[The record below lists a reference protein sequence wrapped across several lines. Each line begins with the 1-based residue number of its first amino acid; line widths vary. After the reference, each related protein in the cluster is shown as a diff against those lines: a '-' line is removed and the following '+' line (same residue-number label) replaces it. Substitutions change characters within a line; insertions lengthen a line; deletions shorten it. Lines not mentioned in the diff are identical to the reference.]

1 MDECPVDCIY
11 EGARMLYIHPDEC
24 VDCGACEPVCPV
36 EAIYYEDDL
45 PEPLQPYIEE
55 NVKFFTD
62 TLPGQSRPPGI
73 TGRSSET
80 RCHRRRHP
88 DGGGACRRRA
98 TDAHRRDHASTGDAA
113 PPGRRDV
120 ILQLLRTSTEPRSI
134 ASVADELGVHP
145 NTVRFHLDALV
156 RAGRV
161 EQVLGD
167 SAGPGRP
174 PILFRASRRMDP
186 AGPTNYR
193 LLASILTSYLAGT
206 PRCRRLAAAEL
217 GRSMRPVTG
226 RPSSAQ
232 RRAPSKTRAV
242 TELVELL
249 AELGFEP
256 EPADG
261 PRTREIRLRHCPFQ
275 NLAEQHGEVICSV
288 HLGLMQG
295 ALTAMRAPVT
305 VDRLD
310 PFVEPDLCVAHL
322 APAPTRDRASS

>member
-1 MDECPVDCIY
+1 
-11 EGARMLYIHPDEC
+11 ML
-24 VDCGACEPVCPV
+24 
-36 EAIYYEDDL
+36 
-45 PEPLQPYIEE
+45 
-55 NVKFFTD
+55 TD
-62 TLPGQSRPPGI
+62 TTTHP
-73 TGRSSET
+73 SEK
-80 RCHRRRHP
+80 
-88 DGGGACRRRA
+88 G
-98 TDAHRRDHASTGDAA
+98 

-120 ILQLLRTSTEPRSI
+120 ILAMLRSSDDPRSI
-134 ASVADELGVHP
+134 ASIADELGVHP

-193 LLASILTSYLAGT
+193 LLAGILTDYLARE
-206 PRCRRLAAAEL
+206 PDAAAVAAQL
-217 GRSMRPVTG
+217 GRSTSPALVDPPG
-226 RPSSAQ
+226 L
-232 RRAPSKTRAV
+232 RRTPSKTRAV

-256 EPADG
+256 EPADS
-261 PRTREIRLRHCPFQ
+261 PRSREIRLRHCPFQ
-275 NLAEQHGEVICSV
+275 SLAVQHGDVICSV

-295 ALTAMRAPVT
+295 ALSAMQAPVT

-322 APAPTRDRASS
+322 AAAPSGNRASS

>member
-1 MDECPVDCIY
+1 MTPPDATTQKP
-11 EGARMLYIHPDEC
+11 GMAR
-24 VDCGACEPVCPV
+24 
-36 EAIYYEDDL
+36 
-45 PEPLQPYIEE
+45 
-55 NVKFFTD
+55 
-62 TLPGQSRPPGI
+62 R
-73 TGRSSET
+73 
-80 RCHRRRHP
+80 
-88 DGGGACRRRA
+88 
-98 TDAHRRDHASTGDAA
+98 
-113 PPGRRDV
+113 GRRDV
-120 ILQLLRTSTEPRSI
+120 ILQLLRVSAEPRSI
-134 ASVADELGVHP
+134 ASVADELSVHP
-145 NTVRFHLDALV
+145 NTVRFHIDALL

-174 PILFRASRRMDP
+174 PILFRVSRRMDP

-193 LLASILTSYLAGT
+193 LLASILTGYVAEH
-206 PRCRRLAAAEL
+206 PDAASIAAQL
-217 GRSMRPVTG
+217 GRSTSPALL
-226 RPSSAQ
+226 PSSAQ
-232 RRAPSKTRAV
+232 GRAPSKTRAV

-295 ALTAMRAPVT
+295 ALSAMRAPVT

-310 PFVEPDLCVAHL
+310 AFVEPDLCVAHL
-322 APAPTRDRASS
+322 ASAPSRDRES